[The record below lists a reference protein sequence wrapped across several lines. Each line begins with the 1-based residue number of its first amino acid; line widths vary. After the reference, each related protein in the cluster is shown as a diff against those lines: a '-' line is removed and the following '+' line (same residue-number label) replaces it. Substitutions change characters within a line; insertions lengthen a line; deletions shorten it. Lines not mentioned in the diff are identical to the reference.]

1 MTSRDSHTNPD
12 RKTREDTRE
21 GGAGRPERCVCEPP
35 GPSRGAMGE
44 PGPADPAI
52 PGFRPPGPRD
62 ASLPS

>member
-1 MTSRDSHTNPD
+1 MC
-12 RKTREDTRE
+12 
-21 GGAGRPERCVCEPP
+21 PERCVCEPP

-52 PGFRPPGPRD
+52 PGFRPLGPRD